1 MAREG
6 EGAGP
11 AGHAPRGA
19 ASDACTCASLPTGVT
34 ATRMAELRTP
44 PFRGAAVGGGPVSRS
59 LERVRAEIT
68 PGRLPT
74 FSTTPHY
81 SVF

>member
-34 ATRMAELRTP
+34 ATLNGRAPDAALPGSCCR
-44 PFRGAAVGGGPVSRS
+44 RGACKPLSRA
-59 LERVRAEIT
+59 RA
-68 PGRLPT
+68 G
-74 FSTTPHY
+74 
-81 SVF
+81 